1 MTSLASAG
9 NLDPS
14 CQVHF
19 QAQLLNAVEQ
29 AVIATDLDGIVTY
42 WNRCAERL
50 YGWSAEEALGRDIL
64 ELNIPA
70 EGLPQ
75 AEEIMDRLRAGQVWS
90 GDIVLRHKDGHT
102 FPVHVTDSPV
112 LDDSGQMVG
121 VVGISMEISDR
132 IRTLAAL
139 TGSEERLRI
148 AQHAGGI
155 GTFEWNI
162 RSGEV
167 MVTEEFCRIWG
178 IGSHTSV
185 RIGAFA
191 EFVHPDD
198 RHLIATSLAS
208 SLEDL
213 VAYTEYRIIRQD
225 DRQVRWLARRGEIVR
240 DDAGQP
246 ARLVGAVYDITE
258 RKRLEEQRQLL
269 MQELTHRVK
278 NTLAMVQAISTQT
291 LRTAPSLEAAGAI
304 FSERLATLARA
315 NDTLLQE
322 NWSSASI
329 RVIVE
334 GATRPHNDHGR
345 IHVSGPDVPLG
356 PKVALALSLTLHELC
371 TNAAKYGALS
381 VDAGR
386 VEITWH
392 VSGEGAGARFRFR
405 WQESGGPLVK
415 PPQRKGFGS
424 RLIERSLASSF
435 GNQAGITYE
444 PTGVVW
450 SIEASLTALQEQ
462 APD

>member
-1 MTSLASAG
+1 M
-9 NLDPS
+9 DPS
-14 CQVHF
+14 RQVHF

-29 AVIATDLDGIVTY
+29 AVIATDLDGTVTY

-50 YGWSAEEALGRDIL
+50 YGWTTEEALGRSIL

-70 EGLPQ
+70 DGLPH
-75 AEEIMDRLRAGQVWS
+75 AEEIMDCLRAGKTWS

-112 LDDSGQMVG
+112 LDDSRQMVG
-121 VVGISMEISDR
+121 IVGISMEITDR
-132 IRTLAAL
+132 VRTLAAL
-139 TGSEERLRI
+139 ASSEERLRI

-178 IGSHTSV
+178 IGSHASIRV
-185 RIGAFA
+185 GAFA
-191 EFVHPDD
+191 EFVHPED
-198 RHLIATSLAS
+198 RHLIATSMAS

-213 VAYTEYRIIRQD
+213 VGYTEYRIIRQD
-225 DRQVRWLARRGEIVR
+225 DREVRWLARRGEIMR
-240 DDAGQP
+240 DAGGLP
-246 ARLVGAVYDITE
+246 SRIVGAVYDITD
-258 RKRLEEQRQLL
+258 RKQMEQQRQLL

-291 LRTAPSLEAAGAI
+291 LRSAPSLEAAGTI
-304 FSERLATLARA
+304 FSERLAALARA

-329 RVIVE
+329 GVIVE
-334 GATRPHNDHGR
+334 GATQSHNDHGR
-345 IHVSGPDVPLG
+345 IHYGGPNVHLG
-356 PKVALALSLTLHELC
+356 PKTALALSLALHELC

-381 VDAGR
+381 VATGQ

-392 VSGEGAGARFRFR
+392 VSGEGNAAQFRFR
-405 WQESGGPLVK
+405 WQEIGGPRVK
-415 PPQRKGFGS
+415 APDRKGIGS
-424 RLIERSLASSF
+424 RLIERSLAGSF
-435 GNQAGITYE
+435 GNKAEIGYE

-450 SIEASLTALQEQ
+450 SIETRLSALQE
-462 APD
+462 PTSG